1 MNFLFSVYQYKK
13 TYLVC
18 QLNIEPENIFLMVTF
33 IDEAIRS
40 LASCLT
46 SLTTTC

>member
-18 QLNIEPENIFLMVTF
+18 QLNIESKITLLSVTF
-33 IDEAIRS
+33 IYEAIGHK
-40 LASCLT
+40 T
-46 SLTTTC
+46 